1 MRLFAVH
8 LFICCVI
15 VFSHFGDRDVNN
27 FAEDTL
33 TLTII
38 QLIKDKK
45 PRNLEQLTNLTK
57 EKVSIPEQKII
68 EHVLRLQSQGRI
80 SLIEQPTKPQKLAP
94 YLKTEKASWYWAT
107 IVLTIAS
114 IITVFTIPENAYPI
128 VYLRYLLA
136 IILIL
141 WLPGYSLTKAL
152 FPEKEMDNIERTAL
166 SIGMSLALVPLIG
179 LILHYTPWGI
189 ETTPVTLS
197 LLFLTA
203 IFATAAIIREHQT
216 KTK

>member
-1 MRLFAVH
+1 MNGFT
-8 LFICCVI
+8 
-15 VFSHFGDRDVNN
+15 
-27 FAEDTL
+27 EDTL

-38 QLIKDKK
+38 QLIEDKK
-45 PRNLEQLTNLTK
+45 PRNLQQLVNLAK
-57 EKVSIPEQKII
+57 EKSSIPEQKII

-80 SLIEQPTKPQKLAP
+80 SLTEQPTRSQKLAP

-107 IVLTIAS
+107 IVLIIAS
-114 IITVFTIPENAYPI
+114 VIAVFAIPENAYPI
-128 VYLRYLLA
+128 VYLRHVLG
-136 IILIL
+136 IILVL
-141 WLPGYSLTKAL
+141 WLPGYSLIKAL
-152 FPEKEMDNIERTAL
+152 FPEKEIDKIERTAL
-166 SIGMSLALVPLIG
+166 SIGMSLALVPIIG

-197 LLFLTA
+197 LLVLTA

>member
-1 MRLFAVH
+1 
-8 LFICCVI
+8 
-15 VFSHFGDRDVNN
+15 VND
-27 FAEDTL
+27 FTEDTL

-38 QLIKDKK
+38 QLIEDKK
-45 PRNLEQLTNLTK
+45 PRNFQQLVNLAK
-57 EKVSIPEQKII
+57 EKLSIPEQKII

-80 SLIEQPTKPQKLAP
+80 SLTKQPTRSQELAS
-94 YLKTEKASWYWAT
+94 YLKTEKASWYWVT
-107 IVLTIAS
+107 IVLIIAS
-114 IITVFTIPENAYPI
+114 VIAVFAIPKNAYPI
-128 VYLRYLLA
+128 VYLRYVLG
-136 IILIL
+136 IILVL

-152 FPEKEMDNIERTAL
+152 FPEKEIDNIERTAL
-166 SIGMSLALVPLIG
+166 SIGMSLALVPIIG

-197 LLFLTA
+197 LLALTA

>member
-1 MRLFAVH
+1 
-8 LFICCVI
+8 
-15 VFSHFGDRDVNN
+15 VND

-38 QLIKDKK
+38 QLIKDEK
-45 PRNLEQLTNLTK
+45 PRNFQQLVNLAK
-57 EKVSIPEQKII
+57 EKLSIPEQKII

-80 SLIEQPTKPQKLAP
+80 SLTKQPTRSQELAS
-94 YLKTEKASWYWAT
+94 YLKTEKASWYWVT
-107 IVLTIAS
+107 IVLIIAS
-114 IITVFTIPENAYPI
+114 VIAVFAIPKNAYPI
-128 VYLRYLLA
+128 VYLRYVLG
-136 IILIL
+136 IILVL

-152 FPEKEMDNIERTAL
+152 FPEKEIDNIERTAL
-166 SIGMSLALVPLIG
+166 SIGMSLALVPIIG

-197 LLFLTA
+197 LLALTA